1 MLDGNFSRQEAEK
14 DYILSVSSVLL
25 YHGYHP
31 WHGIVQTQHE
41 RVIRK
46 GENVRTPLAILAK
59 PVTYDKGNVALSPA
73 PKGQPPKTRH
83 NPAE

>member
-41 RVIRK
+41 RV
-46 GENVRTPLAILAK
+46 
-59 PVTYDKGNVALSPA
+59 
-73 PKGQPPKTRH
+73 
-83 NPAE
+83 